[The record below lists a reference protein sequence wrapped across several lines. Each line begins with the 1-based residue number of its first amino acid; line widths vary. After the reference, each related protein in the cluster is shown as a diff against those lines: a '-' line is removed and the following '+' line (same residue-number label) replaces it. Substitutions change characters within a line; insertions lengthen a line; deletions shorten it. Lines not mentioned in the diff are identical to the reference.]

1 MPFIGDVSF
10 CKIIIVHIS
19 YVRKI
24 PYICERKMNIFFI
37 CKQPSNLSIKHAI
50 NQVIMTTELTTT
62 QNQILSRIFTI
73 RGVQMMLD
81 KDLAIHYALDTK
93 VLNQTVKRNLNR
105 FPERFM
111 FQLTLDEW
119 NSLKSQVVTSSL
131 DDRLIMDIKQGI

>member
-19 YVRKI
+19 YIRKI

-62 QNQILSRIFTI
+62 QNQIQSRIFTI
-73 RGVQMMLD
+73 RGVQVMLD
-81 KDLAIHYALDTK
+81 RDLAKLYEISGM
-93 VLNQTVKRNLNR
+93 VCSI
-105 FPERFM
+105 
-111 FQLTLDEW
+111 
-119 NSLKSQVVTSSL
+119 SL
-131 DDRLIMDIKQGI
+131 I

>member
-1 MPFIGDVSF
+1 
-10 CKIIIVHIS
+10 
-19 YVRKI
+19 
-24 PYICERKMNIFFI
+24 
-37 CKQPSNLSIKHAI
+37 
-50 NQVIMTTELTTT
+50 MTTRLTIT

-81 KDLAIHYALDTK
+81 KDFAIHYALDTK
-93 VLNQTVKRNLNR
+93 VLNQTVKRNSNR